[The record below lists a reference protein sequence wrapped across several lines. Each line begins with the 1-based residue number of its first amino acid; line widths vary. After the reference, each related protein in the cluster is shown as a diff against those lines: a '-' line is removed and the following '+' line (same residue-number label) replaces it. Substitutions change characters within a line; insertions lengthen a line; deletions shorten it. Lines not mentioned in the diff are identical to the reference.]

1 MTGTADWR
9 SRWRLLHGSICVNPT
24 EFTNSKYNFR
34 ASMWGARQ
42 IGYGQ
47 SAVQAHAAH
56 IARELL
62 ENPALGQPTCNDVT
76 TVAGDGDSEDEEFH
90 RAARARKKSSCSA
103 RQAGAAARC
112 QANTA
117 ILGNAGGAVLVA
129 TFDSLAGAADSG
141 AMPPASASASSP
153 LGAAV
158 LPAVT
163 GAAADHS
170 AATENCVVA
179 AALLLPPST
188 PVVPELAEPVEL
200 GHRQRAAALAMAAAE
215 AAEVPETAPAG
226 SPVTLCHSTRRPESE
241 PQQAGEETRVE
252 QEEQEEQGG
261 DGEEGRGVHGT
272 TVYSPCDGEEG
283 RGGHGQHR
291 EGMKAA
297 RLLAAAAARENRL
310 QLGGCP
316 VTVPAA
322 ATAVAAGAAA
332 AAAAAAAALP
342 RETLAAAPD
351 ASTAAATAAALR
363 PAPRRPARKST
374 VPCGRP
380 QRPAAARPRPR
391 PSHARAVAVRQTGAS
406 SRLATR
412 PVPTRGRS
420 KQTQGQAQPVT
431 LSQRRRLEQE
441 IKQMKAR
448 AKADGAPLGGALRVD
463 IMAKQKELVLVVTA
477 LAEQGRR

>member
-24 EFTNSKYNFR
+24 EFTRYNNFR

-226 SPVTLCHSTRRPESE
+226 SPVTLCHSTRPESE

-261 DGEEGRGVHGT
+261 DG
-272 TVYSPCDGEEG
+272 DGGEG